1 MKFSASFTTVI
12 RRYACDTKLI
22 SLLFNFVPT
31 ISLNDHIFLTWIRRK
46 IFISLVVLCSVCFKK
61 DRGFFVRHSKYWTE
75 SWVLTFFLLLLF
87 WQWFD
92 KRFIIL
98 KCLSVWY
105 SLDLDVSLKLRRSF
119 DIKLAVMP
127 PVVQT
132 LDKDIHR
139 INHYSLGSGKVLR
152 RETICVIHWKE

>member
-1 MKFSASFTTVI
+1 MKFRASFTTVI

-22 SLLFNFVPT
+22 SLLFNFVLT
-31 ISLNDHIFLTWIRRK
+31 INLNDHIFLTWICRK
-46 IFISLVVLCSVCFKK
+46 NIYFSGSSQLNWKLSSNV
-61 DRGFFVRHSKYWTE
+61 FF
-75 SWVLTFFLLLLF
+75 F

-92 KRFIIL
+92 KGFIIF

-132 LDKDIHR
+132 LVKDIHR